1 MGGYVVVLAVAIATT
16 LAVTPLVRVV
26 AIRVGAVQSPDARRV
41 HPRPTPVLGGAAMY
55 IGFLAGMG
63 VATLLDQFDPVFE
76 GTSEPAAVLTGATV
90 IFVVGIVDDL
100 REVSAPAK
108 LAGQVLAASSMALLG
123 VTMLFFR
130 VPFGDVVSL
139 SPDLAFFLTVVWVL
153 GMTLAVNFIDGL
165 DGLAAGIVAIA
176 AGAFALYSDKLF
188 DQGLLPND
196 SNSISPLIAVVVL
209 GICLGFMPWNFHPAR
224 IFMGESGASL
234 LGLLMAA
241 STLLVGGQTAEE
253 TSGSTFFF
261 FAPLTIPLV
270 IMGVPIFNAAFAIVR
285 RASKGI
291 SPWTADK
298 DHLHDRLQRIGHGQ
312 RRSVLILWAWT
323 AILSGFAL
331 WPVYTSR
338 GNGFVPLGLAALAVL
353 LYTVFHPEVRRTRAE
368 QLELALRNGH
378 TTGSPPPADG
388 QVLDI
393 RGNGTPSPEA
403 NANRDQATE
412 NRDEQDE
419 PRGTVPPQL

>member
-1 MGGYVVVLAVAIATT
+1 MGGYVVVLAVAVAVT
-16 LAVTPLVRVV
+16 LAVTPLVRWV
-26 AIRVGAVQSPDARRV
+26 AVRIGAVQSPDARRL
-41 HPRPTPVLGGAAMY
+41 HKRPTPLLGGAAMY
-55 IGFLAGMG
+55 LGFLAGMG
-63 VATLLDQFDPVFE
+63 VATLIDQFDPVFE
-76 GTSEPAAVLTGATV
+76 GTSEPLAVVAGATV

-108 LAGQVLAASSMALLG
+108 LAGQVLAASVMALLG

-130 VPFGDVVSL
+130 VPFGDVISL
-139 SPDLAFFLTVVWVL
+139 SPDLAFFLTVLWVL
-153 GMTLAVNFIDGL
+153 GMALAVNLIDGL

-196 SNSISPLIAVVVL
+196 SNSISPLIAVIVL
-209 GICLGFMPWNFHPAR
+209 GLCLGFLPWNFSPAR

-241 STLLVGGQTAEE
+241 STLLVGGQTAET

-270 IMGVPIFNAAFAIVR
+270 IMGVPIFNAAFAMVR
-285 RASKGI
+285 RASKGV

-298 DHLHDRLQRIGHGQ
+298 DHLHDRLQRIGHGE

-323 AILSGFAL
+323 VILSGFAL
-331 WPVYTSR
+331 WPVYTNR
-338 GNGFVPLGLAALAVL
+338 GNGVVPFGIAALAVV
-353 LYTVFHPEVRRTRAE
+353 LYTIFHPEVRRTRAE
-368 QLELALRNGH
+368 QLELALGNGRP
-378 TTGSPPPADG
+378 GDG
-388 QVLDI
+388 RDTAGPVVDL
-393 RGNGTPSPEA
+393 RGNGHHPPVSEGEP
-403 NANRDQATE
+403 DD
-412 NRDEQDE
+412 RDES
-419 PRGTVPPQL
+419 RGSVPPQL